1 MLEVMPEGWSVD
13 KTAGSPLHGYS
24 FVTNGKSPLNGQ
36 QRALLRVLE
45 PQRLLFCMDSQPS
58 SPKVIEQPQ
67 KSKPVQ
73 VVDASYVRTVNEL
86 ARQRFKLRL
95 LADIKT
101 DLMICEIEGWIKAEY
116 IQELKNLINGLGK
129 PDCIVV

>member
-1 MLEVMPEGWSVD
+1 MMPDGWAVD

-24 FVTNGKSPLNGQ
+24 FVTNRKSPLNGQ

-45 PQRLLFCMDSQPS
+45 PQRLLFCMDSQQPP
-58 SPKVIEQPQ
+58 PKVIEEPQ

-73 VVDASYVRTVNEL
+73 VFDANYVRTVNEL

-116 IQELKNLINGLGK
+116 IQELKSLINGLGK
-129 PDCIVV
+129 PDCLVV